1 MENNPVLMKQIMQE
15 LELREK
21 VRKKKKSKKS
31 KKKKKKSKKE
41 KKSRAG
47 SSSESRS
54 ERKKKK
60 KSKKK
65 GKSRSRSR
73 SKSKKS
79 KKSRSTSASSHNDDR
94 MFNNFVKRRLG
105 PLVEFDEESYRLRF
119 TARHK
124 FKNNDRKK
132 MSKAEQEDLLNAMKR
147 NAEMYEKKKLDV
159 HLLECAEGKEDAGSG
174 KPSFLQEYSKEALLG
189 DGRDKLAENVRR
201 GRFFQDRNVV
211 RRDDHDV

>member
-1 MENNPVLMKQIMQE
+1 
-15 LELREK
+15 
-21 VRKKKKSKKS
+21 
-31 KKKKKKSKKE
+31 
-41 KKSRAG
+41 
-47 SSSESRS
+47 
-54 ERKKKK
+54 
-60 KSKKK
+60 
-65 GKSRSRSR
+65 
-73 SKSKKS
+73 
-79 KKSRSTSASSHNDDR
+79 
-94 MFNNFVKRRLG
+94 
-105 PLVEFDEESYRLRF
+105 
-119 TARHK
+119 
-124 FKNNDRKK
+124 